1 MRSVGRLAGISVAA
15 AGLLVAL
22 APLSPASAQSVLSL
36 GISPTSGPA
45 GSSFTIT
52 WTLASPR
59 YCSSITFSSSLTALP
74 TIKTDGKSTGTLGV
88 TAPATAKPGTY
99 PINAVC
105 GGDYTAITRFTV
117 TTSPTTT
124 TTRPTTTK
132 PTTTTT
138 APPTTTTTPPTT
150 ATTTTRP
157 TVTTTTTGPTTTT
170 ITPGTT
176 TTDTTTTT
184 SDTTTTEPP
193 TTTTSTTPIVD
204 EKPVDG
210 GLKLDRKS
218 VRPGEDLSAKGTGC
232 GPNQTVIL
240 TSGGEKVGTA
250 VSDTSGEFSARVE
263 FPKIV
268 PGRHIVTA
276 HCKIELTGAVD
287 QVVTS
292 GKGGTSGTLVVLV
305 FFVLAGA
312 ALIRV
317 A

>member
-1 MRSVGRLAGISVAA
+1 M
-15 AGLLVAL
+15 VAL
-22 APLSPASAQSVLSL
+22 APLSPASAQTPSLSL

-52 WTLASPR
+52 WKLSYAGMCR
-59 YCSSITFSSSLTALP
+59 SISFTSSLT
-74 TIKTDGKSTGTLGV
+74 TIPAVSTGGNISGSFSV
-88 TAPATAKPGTY
+88 TAPKTAKPATY
-99 PINAVC
+99 PINGVC
-105 GGDYTAITRFTV
+105 AGDYGAVTRFTV
-117 TTSPTTT
+117 TTPSTTT
-124 TTRPTTTK
+124 TTPPTTK

-138 APPTTTTTPPTT
+138 VPPVTTTVPPV
-150 ATTTTRP
+150 TTTTRP
-157 TVTTTTTGPTTTT
+157 TVTTTTTRPTTTT
-170 ITPGTT
+170 TTPGVTTTDTT

-184 SDTTTTEPP
+184 SDTTTTPP
-193 TTTTSTTPIVD
+193 TTTTTTPIVD

-232 GPNQTVIL
+232 APNQTVIL

-276 HCKIELTGAVD
+276 HCAIELTGAVD